1 MLQAYLIAIFV
12 ILLIAVLMYLQ
23 IKTEKELI
31 RVFNESN
38 KKIESKIKDKELKNE
53 FFIKL
58 IYLNWIPYT
67 SRGHTICFKS
77 VKCYI
82 YDDFVIFALILNNNE
97 EIAKRLIYKK
107 DIKIKFDIFAGRII
121 DIKVHKFKMTFQ
133 IYSRVDN
140 FKIKKL

>member
-1 MLQAYLIAIFV
+1 MFSAYLIAILV

-31 RVFNESN
+31 SVFNESD

-58 IYLNWIPYT
+58 IYLNWISYT
-67 SRGHTICFKS
+67 SRSRTICFKF

-82 YDDFVIFALILNNNE
+82 YDDFVIFALISSNNE

-107 DIKIKFDIFAGRII
+107 DIKIKFDIFAGHII
-121 DIKVHKFKMTFQ
+121 DIKVNKFKMTFQ
-133 IYSRVDN
+133 IYSKADN
-140 FKIKKL
+140 FRIKK